1 MREIIKLNQIS
12 KVYNHKQILDQ
23 VDLSIYEGQ
32 SIAFTG
38 HNGSGKSTM
47 LKIIAGLV
55 RPSGG
60 KVVYRV
66 KGYLAEDW
74 CNTGSSAE
82 TTGAAVGRAAVG
94 TGYGLPDG
102 IHSENE
108 CPQSG
113 KGNASHVLP

>member
-60 KVVYRV
+60 KVVYRE
-66 KGYLAEDW
+66 KLLRAGTFSEDES
-74 CNTGSSAE
+74 NGMAVSEENGGDRRDTREGS
-82 TTGAAVGRAAVG
+82 GGQMRKIV
-94 TGYGLPDG
+94 
-102 IHSENE
+102 
-108 CPQSG
+108 C
-113 KGNASHVLP
+113 

>member
-60 KVVYRV
+60 KVVYREKLLFHYV
-66 KGYLAEDW
+66 PERFPKMNLTAYP
-74 CNTGSSAE
+74 
-82 TTGAAVGRAAVG
+82 GRFWRTDAKNC
-94 TGYGLPDG
+94 LL
-102 IHSENE
+102 IFS
-108 CPQSG
+108 
-113 KGNASHVLP
+113 